1 MSAQVASAP
10 NRPASSETM
19 DVLHNRVSV
28 RKYRDEPVSDEVLD
42 AVLHAAFR
50 APTSSNIQAYSVV
63 VVRDEAAKEK
73 IAAAAANQ
81 QHIIDCP
88 VWLGFC
94 ADLTRIEHA
103 MQMNGHKLGTTNL
116 ETGLVSSI
124 DAALV
129 GMSTYH
135 VADSVSLK
143 GVMIGAVRNKPAE
156 ISAILGLPPRV
167 YCVFGMCL
175 GYVDEV
181 PAQKPRMDFD
191 AIVHREQYD
200 AGKMQA
206 MVSRYDDALAQHYRS
221 AGRTTNDNSWS
232 NEVDAKFSTQP
243 RAELRATLAQMGFD
257 FA

>member
-1 MSAQVASAP
+1 M
-10 NRPASSETM
+10 SSETM
-19 DVLHNRVSV
+19 QVLLNRVSV

-50 APTSSNIQAYSVV
+50 APTSSNIQAYSVI
-63 VVRDEAAKEK
+63 VVRDQAAKEK
-73 IAAAAANQ
+73 IAVAANNQ

-88 VWLGFC
+88 LWLGFC

-103 MQMNGHKLGTTNL
+103 MRMHGHELGTNNL

-124 DAALV
+124 DATLV

-135 VADSVSLK
+135 IADSLGLK

-156 ISAILGLPPRV
+156 IAAILGLPARV

-181 PAQKPRMDFD
+181 PVQKPRMDFD
-191 AIVHREQYD
+191 AMVHREQYD
-200 AGKMQA
+200 TGKMKD
-206 MVSRYDDALAQHYRS
+206 MVGRYDDALAEHYRG

-232 NEVDAKFSTQP
+232 NEVDEKFNPQP
-243 RAELRATLAQMGFD
+243 RADLRTTLAGMGFD

>member
-1 MSAQVASAP
+1 
-10 NRPASSETM
+10 
-19 DVLHNRVSV
+19 
-28 RKYRDEPVSDEVLD
+28 
-42 AVLHAAFR
+42 
-50 APTSSNIQAYSVV
+50 
-63 VVRDEAAKEK
+63 VVRDQAAKEK
-73 IAAAAANQ
+73 IAVAANNQ

-88 VWLGFC
+88 LWLGFC

-103 MQMNGHKLGTTNL
+103 MRMHGHELGTNNL

-124 DAALV
+124 DATLV

-135 VADSVSLK
+135 IADSLGLK

-156 ISAILGLPPRV
+156 IAAILGLPARV

-181 PAQKPRMDFD
+181 PEQKLRMDFN
-191 AIVHREQYD
+191 AVVHREQYD
-200 AGKMQA
+200 ADKMPD
-206 MVSRYDDALAQHYRS
+206 MVSRYDDALAEHYRG

-232 NEVDAKFSTQP
+232 NEVDEKFNPQP
-243 RAELRATLAQMGFD
+243 RAGLRTTLAGMGFD